1 MDWQIP
7 ALADV
12 VTPTVTVSID
22 NRDVNVARPTA
33 TMSFAFSEA
42 PIAFTLAD
50 VTATGGALSNLQKV
64 DPTHY
69 TATFTGSA
77 NTKTGNAAVSVTANS
92 WQEAW
97 GNFGTGGSTGSFTV
111 DTIAPQ
117 VRVAIDNTDLN
128 LGKQTG
134 TVTFLF
140 SEAPVSFTLANTT
153 LSGGTLSNLQLVG
166 STFGLTE
173 YTATFTAA
181 ANMDISN
188 ASVSVIAGSWQEAD
202 GNLGA
207 AGSTGSFT
215 VDTVT
220 PTVTVTTDNTFVNQA
235 RTTGKI
241 TFTFSEAPTA
251 FALADTTATGGALSN
266 LQEVDATH
274 YTATFTGSANTRIA
288 NASVGVSARS
298 WQENNGNAGAGGS
311 TALFQVDTI
320 TPPSPPALSVTSDPT
335 AARRQV
341 IALSTLVSI
350 SDPFGLGYEQLQ
362 LWDSNGTASG
372 GQFVINGAAQ
382 SGGHEIDVAPTDLAK
397 TVFDVGTLGGTD
409 TLWAQLQQ
417 SNGALTGWQQFTVT
431 APVDTPPTV
440 SVSNMTATH
449 GQSFAA
455 SGLFTAKDAD
465 GDAITK
471 YAFWDTGSGG
481 GYFVL
486 NGVVQG
492 TNQEIDVTAA
502 QLSQLSYQSGSGT
515 DTLWV
520 RANDGA
526 QWSPWSSSFTVTT
539 PIDTP
544 PTASVS
550 NMTATH
556 GQSFAA
562 SSLFTARDSDGEA
575 ITKYAFWDTGTG
587 GGHFLLNGGAQGI
600 NQEID
605 VTAAQ
610 LSQLS
615 YQSGSGA
622 DTLWVRAN
630 DGAQWSPWSS
640 SFTVTAPIDTPPTVS
655 VSNMTATHGQS
666 FAASALFTASDSDGE
681 AIAKYAFWD
690 TGGGGGHF
698 LLNGVAQGTNQE
710 IDVTAAQLSQLTY
723 QSVSGADTLW
733 VRANDG
739 AQWSPW
745 SNSFTVT
752 APIDTGP
759 EVTPTNASI
768 KSFANQTFAASSLIS
783 YSDPFGSPATQYD
796 FWDSGSGGGH
806 FLLNGSAL
814 PSEPGQLHLDHA
826 ARAALVSGGHRL
838 RHAVGARE

>member
-1 MDWQIP
+1 M
-7 ALADV
+7 
-12 VTPTVTVSID
+12 
-22 NRDVNVARPTA
+22 
-33 TMSFAFSEA
+33 
-42 PIAFTLAD
+42 
-50 VTATGGALSNLQKV
+50 
-64 DPTHY
+64 
-69 TATFTGSA
+69 
-77 NTKTGNAAVSVTANS
+77 
-92 WQEAW
+92 
-97 GNFGTGGSTGSFTV
+97 
-111 DTIAPQ
+111 
-117 VRVAIDNTDLN
+117 RVAIDNTDLN

-215 VDTVT
+215 VDS

-235 RTTGKI
+235 HTTGKI
-241 TFTFSEAPTA
+241 TFTFSEAPTT

-274 YTATFTGSANTRIA
+274 YTATFTGSANTRIT

-320 TPPSPPALSVTSDPT
+320 TPPSPPALSVSSNPT
-335 AARRQV
+335 AAHRQV

-350 SDPFGLGYEQLQ
+350 SDPFGLGYQQLQ

-372 GQFVINGAAQ
+372 GQFVINGVAQ

-397 TVFDVGTLGGTD
+397 TVFDVGMLGGTD

-465 GDAITK
+465 GDTITK

-481 GYFVL
+481 GHFVL

-526 QWSPWSSSFTVTT
+526 QWSP
-539 PIDTP
+539 
-544 PTASVS
+544 
-550 NMTATH
+550 
-556 GQSFAA
+556 GRAA
-562 SSLFTARDSDGEA
+562 SR
-575 ITKYAFWDTGTG
+575 
-587 GGHFLLNGGAQGI
+587 
-600 NQEID
+600 
-605 VTAAQ
+605 
-610 LSQLS
+610 
-615 YQSGSGA
+615 
-622 DTLWVRAN
+622 
-630 DGAQWSPWSS
+630 
-640 SFTVTAPIDTPPTVS
+640 
-655 VSNMTATHGQS
+655 
-666 FAASALFTASDSDGE
+666 
-681 AIAKYAFWD
+681 
-690 TGGGGGHF
+690 
-698 LLNGVAQGTNQE
+698 
-710 IDVTAAQLSQLTY
+710 
-723 QSVSGADTLW
+723 
-733 VRANDG
+733 
-739 AQWSPW
+739 
-745 SNSFTVT
+745 
-752 APIDTGP
+752 
-759 EVTPTNASI
+759 
-768 KSFANQTFAASSLIS
+768 
-783 YSDPFGSPATQYD
+783 
-796 FWDSGSGGGH
+796 
-806 FLLNGSAL
+806 
-814 PSEPGQLHLDHA
+814 
-826 ARAALVSGGHRL
+826 
-838 RHAVGARE
+838 